1 MKIPHLTGQVLR
13 FVIIGVSNTAVDF
26 LVLNGLMLIFGLTAQ
41 DPRFTLFK
49 IISFSIALAN
59 SFIWNRLWVF
69 RKEAEKKH
77 ERNPGKEAAQF
88 FFVSLFS
95 FIVNIGVSTLVYQ
108 LGYVYYP
115 EFSPVTLA
123 NLGALTG
130 SVTAFASN
138 FLGYKFIVFRP
149 S

>member
-13 FVIIGVSNTAVDF
+13 FIIIGVSNTAVDI
-26 LVLNGLMLIFGLTAQ
+26 LVLNFLMLIFGLTNQ
-41 DPRFTLFK
+41 DPRFALFK
-49 IISFSIALAN
+49 IISFSLALAN

-69 RKEAEKKH
+69 RKEAEEKH
-77 ERNPGKEAAQF
+77 EHNPGKEAAQF

-95 FIVNIGVSTLVYQ
+95 FVVNIGFSTLVYH
-108 LGYVYYP
+108 LGYIYYQA
-115 EFSPVTLA
+115 FSPLTLA
-123 NLGALTG
+123 NIGALAG
-130 SVTAFASN
+130 SALAFASN